1 MLTAK
6 EQSAP
11 EIEIDVFIANPM
23 EFHYFMAVLKEVVKK
38 RLDDE
43 RGKLTCLIKF
53 TKGDV
58 KDMVKNCI
66 QLPPE
71 DGFKT
76 PKHLLNERYGNP
88 HQIIVAYHHEIKQW
102 PQSKSGDAVAYQ
114 KLQNFLIK
122 CESIGHLQSLYAI
135 IEIARKCKRS
145 VVKES
150 SNN

>member
-1 MLTAK
+1 
-6 EQSAP
+6 
-11 EIEIDVFIANPM
+11 M

-43 RGKLTCLIKF
+43 RGKLTRLIKF

-76 PKHLLNERYGNP
+76 P
-88 HQIIVAYHHEIKQW
+88 
-102 PQSKSGDAVAYQ
+102 
-114 KLQNFLIK
+114 
-122 CESIGHLQSLYAI
+122 
-135 IEIARKCKRS
+135 
-145 VVKES
+145 
-150 SNN
+150 